1 MNLNIIGIGRFSVS
15 LYDEFNRKIDKD
27 KIQKDIR
34 YLSAKEVIIND
45 YIEGLKEL
53 ANIYNDSNLTNFVN
67 DFKNSDLYINAFQ
80 KSVLLAEKRNVDN
93 NKILKNKTSI
103 DNYFTG
109 GNN

>member
-1 MNLNIIGIGRFSVS
+1 MII
-15 LYDEFNRKIDKD
+15 
-27 KIQKDIR
+27 
-34 YLSAKEVIIND
+34 
-45 YIEGLKEL
+45 
-53 ANIYNDSNLTNFVN
+53 
-67 DFKNSDLYINAFQ
+67 FKNSDLYINAFQ